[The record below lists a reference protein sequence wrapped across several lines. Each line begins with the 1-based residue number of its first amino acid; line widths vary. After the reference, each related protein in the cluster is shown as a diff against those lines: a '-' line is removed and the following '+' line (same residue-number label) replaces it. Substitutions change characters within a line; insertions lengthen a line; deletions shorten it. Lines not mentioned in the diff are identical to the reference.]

1 MKKIFLIIMI
11 LFSFTTNVFADDNLL
26 INELKIT
33 NGEISPKYDKYN
45 NYYSVK
51 IPESIN
57 TLEFTYNFDNTNYE
71 VKITNNENL
80 AQNKLVYVTIYNKV
94 SGEQNTYIF
103 KIYIE
108 DTEATVTTEDSVTV
122 LNVETEKETNYA
134 PAVGTGC
141 FILII
146 FAYYLIFLR

>member
-1 MKKIFLIIMI
+1 MI

-45 NYYSVK
+45 NYYSVT

-103 KIYIE
+103 I
-108 DTEATVTTEDSVTV
+108 
-122 LNVETEKETNYA
+122 
-134 PAVGTGC
+134 
-141 FILII
+141 
-146 FAYYLIFLR
+146 